1 MKFFFYIFGITLIA
15 SFSLKAQNTR
25 ISGQIISDGELEGIH
40 VINKTAYRYA
50 TTDENGFFIV
60 EGKVSD
66 SLYFS
71 SIQHQ
76 PKTVVLTKLEVNS
89 RTLTVTLLESL
100 NELDEVVIGAIL
112 TGDLNSDI
120 GNSGAKRPL
129 DFYDL
134 GIPGYTGPRMNLVER
149 RLYEADSGPLIPFGI
164 PPSINIYKLLNM
176 ISGRTKMLKTHVK
189 LDKDKQS
196 IQRLSDI
203 VGPLFFINHDLVED
217 MRMEFYY
224 FCSDDPDFQFR
235 CVNRSDVEVLEYLDE
250 KLIEFKTLQLP
261 EN

>member
-1 MKFFFYIFGITLIA
+1 MKFLFHLFSISLI
-15 SFSLKAQNTR
+15 SLFSVQAQNTQ
-25 ISGQIISDGELEGIH
+25 ISGQIISEGELEGIH
-40 VINKTAYRYA
+40 VINKTAYKYA
-50 TTDENGFFIV
+50 TTDKNGFFIV
-60 EGKVSD
+60 EGNVSD

-76 PKTVVLTKLEVNS
+76 PKTVVLTKSVIDS

-100 NELDEVVIGAIL
+100 NELDEVVLGVIL

-120 GNSGAKRPL
+120 GNSEAKRPL

-149 RLYEADSGPLIPFGI
+149 RLFEADSGPLIPFGI

-203 VGPLFFINHDLVED
+203 VGPLFFINHDLAEN

-224 FCSDDPDFQFR
+224 FCSDDPDFQAR
-235 CVNRSDVEVLEYLDE
+235 CINRSDVEVLEYLDE
-250 KLIEFKTLQLP
+250 KLIEFKTIQLP
-261 EN
+261 KN